1 MADFVRTT
9 DERPIFEQT
18 AVATLDLAAQA
29 PPSYEAGAM
38 VAAHAWNMQIALL
51 EARNV
56 SVREQL
62 SGEDRALAERLNEMA
77 QRLAAW
83 ALEGAPYLSVNYSGL
98 RGIRVSRG
106 QPWVPTPRE

>member
-1 MADFVRTT
+1 M
-9 DERPIFEQT
+9 PIESCNT
-18 AVATLDLAAQA
+18 IAAQA

-62 SGEDRALAERLNEMA
+62 TGEDRALAERLNEMA

-83 ALEGAPYLSVNYSGL
+83 ALDGAPYLSVNYGGL

-106 QPWVPTPRE
+106 QPWVPAARE